1 MNAEDQTILE
11 MQKPVGVALM
21 PLEWFVVLAFFDH
34 LCTLEEDKLIGIFST
49 QEDFNSIMKIARTIH
64 DQAFPQKKDNLEEL
78 AKALEIKPKKIITK
92 PDLVL

>member
-1 MNAEDQTILE
+1 MNTEDQAILE

-21 PLEWFVVLAFFDH
+21 PLEWFVMLAFFDH
-34 LCTLEEDKLIGIFST
+34 LCTLDEDKLNGIFSS

-78 AKALEIKPKKIITK
+78 AEILEIKPKKLITK
-92 PDLVL
+92 PDIII